1 MSIATPLKDA
11 WASIRENSVRS
22 LLSALGIFV
31 GSVAVMLLIAIAVGV
46 QRDVEGQVR
55 SLGVNLIVV
64 VPGVVDPSN
73 PTMGSGN
80 IGLSPFTRVDAEA
93 VAALP
98 NVERIAKWTFIAG
111 AISVGGT
118 RARAFTLGVDP
129 TWLYMRNH
137 RFGEGGRF
145 GGRAGKQAVIGPGV
159 SKQLFG
165 ESPAVGKFID
175 VNGTPF
181 EVVGVTIEDSGGSFF
196 GPDLFS
202 NIVYLPFDTVAS
214 TRQVQIDRI
223 WIQTDPTI
231 KPKEIVASI
240 KQTLLKTQGSETFSV
255 LTQED
260 LLAAIY
266 KVLNIL
272 TYLVVG
278 ISAVALLVGGVGI
291 MTIMLMNVNER
302 KREIGIRKTVG
313 ARRSNIFSQFL
324 LEAVMLT
331 LGGGAAA
338 VLATWIA
345 IRVLAEKTPIKGILT
360 PAIVLLGLSVSV
372 GVGCIF
378 GLIPAL
384 RAASKDPVESMRQ
397 E

>member
-1 MSIATPLKDA
+1 
-11 WASIRENSVRS
+11 
-22 LLSALGIFV
+22 
-31 GSVAVMLLIAIAVGV
+31 
-46 QRDVEGQVR
+46 
-55 SLGVNLIVV
+55 
-64 VPGVVDPSN
+64 
-73 PTMGSGN
+73 
-80 IGLSPFTRVDAEA
+80 
-93 VAALP
+93 
-98 NVERIAKWTFIAG
+98 
-111 AISVGGT
+111 
-118 RARAFTLGVDP
+118 
-129 TWLYMRNH
+129 
-137 RFGEGGRF
+137 
-145 GGRAGKQAVIGPGV
+145 
-159 SKQLFG
+159 
-165 ESPAVGKFID
+165 
-175 VNGTPF
+175 
-181 EVVGVTIEDSGGSFF
+181 
-196 GPDLFS
+196 
-202 NIVYLPFDTVAS
+202 
-214 TRQVQIDRI
+214 
-223 WIQTDPTI
+223 
-231 KPKEIVASI
+231 
-240 KQTLLKTQGSETFSV
+240 V